1 MTQNYELMV
10 ILKPLL
16 PEDIRSGIEK
26 RLSTLIKNNG
36 GKITETDVW
45 GKRHLA
51 YPINKH
57 DEGYYIVYQIEMP
70 GESVEIIEK
79 ELKLFADILRFLVTR
94 ADNQ

>member
-1 MTQNYELMV
+1 MV

-16 PEDIRSGIEK
+16 PEDIRAGIEK
-26 RLSTLIKNNG
+26 RLETLIKKHK

-57 DEGYYIVYQIEMP
+57 DEGYYIVYQLDLP
-70 GESVEIIEK
+70 GEEVDEIEQ
-79 ELKLFADILRFLVTR
+79 ELKLFNDLLRYLLTR
-94 ADNQ
+94 SDNQ